1 MKRLIAFVLMLVL
14 VFSMGVPSFAQTAD
28 GQSTSLQSGWG
39 SATSAPSY
47 STGYSSSWFYR
58 IAHNLFNIY
67 DIQSDLK
74 TGWSDTLTPTG
85 FSGSFY
91 SVIRNSLKTINTNLD
106 YIEVDIEG
114 IYSLLSSL
122 FLDVADI
129 KTDVSLNLGS
139 IDSSLSSLLD
149 IVPDI
154 ESIASSAASI
164 KTSSSS
170 SASSLSSIDSTLDT
184 VFDYL
189 SVSLDSYLS
198 NQAFFLSFISDD
210 VSMLQQVLADEE
222 DLALKESQKEN
233 QEYIQDTFFNPGSA
247 LSLDVSKLT
256 DLTKQF
262 TDFTE
267 SFNFIE
273 EVGTSTSP
281 LESISEGSD
290 FSQWFT
296 TETGQDMDPTFGGG
310 SGGGGEDPDPDPDPI
325 KNWLP
330 LATTEPGG
338 TEIYGGKGWLEGWRW
353 SSSSNMPVL
362 KPYMFLTGW
371 IPVKNSDVVYFYD
384 FSFSGDNATYFVTYL
399 SDSSFNTVMLNSSV
413 ADENGVITFNV
424 NISGV
429 DYFRVSASSIS
440 DSSIVSINQY
450 PVQTASTFS
459 LRAQSVPY
467 EPEVVTSYYADRMAE
482 YYSMLGGDR

>member
-1 MKRLIAFVLMLVL
+1 MKKIIAFVLMLVL
-14 VFSMGVPSFAQTAD
+14 VFSMGVPSFAVTSD
-28 GQSTSLQSGWG
+28 EQSTSLQSGWG
-39 SATSAPSY
+39 SVTSAPSY
-47 STGYSSSWFYR
+47 PTGYYSSWFYR

-74 TGWSDTLTPTG
+74 SGWSDTLTPTG

-122 FLDVADI
+122 FLDVAEI

-139 IDSSLSSLLD
+139 IDSSLISLLD

-154 ESIASSAASI
+154 DSIASSAVSI
-164 KTSSSS
+164 KTFSSS
-170 SASSLSSIDSTLDT
+170 SASSLSSIDSTFDT
-184 VFDYL
+184 VYDFL
-189 SVSLDSYLS
+189 SISLDSYLS
-198 NQAFFLSFISDD
+198 NQALFLSSISDD

-233 QEYIQDTFFNPGSA
+233 QQFIQDTFFNPGSA

-256 DLTKQF
+256 DFTKQF
-262 TDFTE
+262 TDFTD

-273 EVGTSTSP
+273 EFGTSTSP

-296 TETGQDMDPTFGGG
+296 TETGQDMDPTFGGDSG
-310 SGGGGEDPDPDPDPI
+310 GGGGEDPDPEPEPEPI

-338 TEIYGGKGWLEGWRW
+338 TEIYNGIGYLPGYRWSGSVGGLV
-353 SSSSNMPVL
+353 SSSSDGVSGYIPCVGGDTL
-362 KPYMFLTGW
+362 YFLNFRYVSSV
-371 IPVKNSDVVYFYD
+371 IMFYD
-384 FSFSGDNATYFVTYL
+384 DNGNSLLNYVNSSPDDNGVVSFSVPNISNIQYFRISFGL
-399 SDSSFNTVMLNSSV
+399 SSDSL
-413 ADENGVITFNV
+413 
-424 NISGV
+424 
-429 DYFRVSASSIS
+429 YFI
-440 DSSIVSINQY
+440 SINEY
-450 PVQTASTFS
+450 PIQTASTFS
-459 LRAQSVPY
+459 LRAQSVLY

-482 YYSMLGGDR
+482 YYSMLGGR